1 MQKHFIKVTWVLSFS
16 NLRNKRLVTRRYEI
30 IIYLFIF
37 KKQRLKEFY
46 QVLSFLNQDKSSKN

>member
-37 KKQRLKEFY
+37 KKQRLKEF
-46 QVLSFLNQDKSSKN
+46 